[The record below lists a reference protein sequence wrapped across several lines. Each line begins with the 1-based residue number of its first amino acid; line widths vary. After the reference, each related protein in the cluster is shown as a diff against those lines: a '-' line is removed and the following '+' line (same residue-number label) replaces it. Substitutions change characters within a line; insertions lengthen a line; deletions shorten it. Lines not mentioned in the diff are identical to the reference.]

1 MRIKLYH
8 SRRLSNFAYTEFYGA
23 PALDVAGIDTAIIY
37 TAFFGRGYDY
47 TPRFCALYDNTKWS
61 ARNGLTILL

>member
-47 TPRFCALYDNTKWS
+47 NPPFLRAL
-61 ARNGLTILL
+61 